1 MLYIAKGGSWLAAGQ
16 LVSTLSAFILSVA
29 YANLLSPDVYGTY
42 KFILSINSLLIIT
55 TLSGMDSA
63 ITQSVS
69 RGFDGTM
76 KLGLLEKFKWG
87 LYGSVGALIISSYYL
102 YNDNFFLG
110 FSFLIISVFIP
121 FTESTDTYNSMLWGK
136 KLFNVQAKYN
146 VINILVTL
154 MSVSFVLYLT
164 NNIYLILLTYLLSLT
179 IPNLFFLWNTNK
191 YHKSNDAV
199 DEDAVRYGKTL
210 SFIGVL
216 ALLFSQLDK
225 ILVFHYIGPVNL
237 AIYSLAVAPTDQI
250 KGLMKNLNSLA
261 MPQLSN
267 RTIDEIKKN
276 IPSKI
281 GVLLLTITSIVIVY
295 ILLAPLFF
303 KMFFPKYL
311 SSVIYTQ
318 ILSLSLIPVVIA
330 GFIYTIL
337 ESQKSEKKIYQYN
350 IYGNIF
356 GIIILFPLVYY
367 GGIWGAIFSRILTR
381 CFFLIHS
388 IYLLK

>member
-1 MLYIAKGGSWLAAGQ
+1 
-16 LVSTLSAFILSVA
+16 
-29 YANLLSPDVYGTY
+29 
-42 KFILSINSLLIIT
+42 
-55 TLSGMDSA
+55 
-63 ITQSVS
+63 
-69 RGFDGTM
+69 M

-191 YHKSNDAV
+191 YHKSNDNV